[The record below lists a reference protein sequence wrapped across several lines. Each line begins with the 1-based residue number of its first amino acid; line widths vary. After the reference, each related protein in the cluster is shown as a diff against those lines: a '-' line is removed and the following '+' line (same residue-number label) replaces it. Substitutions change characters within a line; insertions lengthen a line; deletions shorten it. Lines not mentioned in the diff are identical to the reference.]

1 MSQDIRDG
9 MAPVNTEK
17 RCDMH
22 LETASL
28 QLVLFLPVLFE
39 LTGALLFPDESQ
51 GICTRRIR
59 YVVRSIDRGVAFLRT
74 KKIDRS
80 NIFSQLQGVAR
91 RPLQAVLQKQCM
103 GDFLRDEISLDLPE
117 GGKIFSLR

>member
-1 MSQDIRDG
+1 

-28 QLVLFLPVLFE
+28 QLVLFLSVLFE
-39 LTGALLFPDESQ
+39 LNGAVLFPDESQ

-59 YVVRSIDRGVAFLRT
+59 YVVRSIDRGFFANEEN
-74 KKIDRS
+74 RS
-80 NIFSQLQGVAR
+80 IEYLLAVTGRRETSPTSSPTEAVYGGFSTRRNIVGFTGR
-91 RPLQAVLQKQCM
+91 R
-103 GDFLRDEISLDLPE
+103 
-117 GGKIFSLR
+117 